1 MKKLTAHQKKAFAI
15 LTKADRSIVK
25 KEVVEVQ
32 DKVAMIPSFV
42 GKHISMFI
50 QPSSRFI
57 TVLFVNYEWKRK
69 QEVTF
74 LYLDK

>member
-15 LTKADRSIVK
+15 LTKADRNIVK

-42 GKHISMFI
+42 GKHISMLI
-50 QPSSRFI
+50 QPSSRFYHRSVRELRMEEEARV
-57 TVLFVNYEWKRK
+57 TSFVY
-69 QEVTF
+69 Q
-74 LYLDK
+74 